1 MSNLR
6 AVTFSTG
13 CHFVTLFSFECESA
27 WTGLFVFG
35 SMQTKH
41 ESQHLTTMTLSAY
54 RRATVATLVSI
65 VTLISASPL
74 DVWSITS
81 LSTDPFLIKCHW
93 LNLTSPPVS
102 LYFPISYSHKHTHTQ
117 SERKTNNEHFHI
129 NGNNLS
135 YHNEDLKGYS
145 TQLLYIF
152 KLHCISKN
160 LPKDL
165 IGLLWTKSAV

>member
-1 MSNLR
+1 MSSNIFHW
-6 AVTFSTG
+6 VS
-13 CHFVTLFSFECESA
+13 FVTLFSFECEST

-41 ESQHLTTMTLSAY
+41 ESHHLTTMTLSAY

-65 VTLISASPL
+65 VTLISASPV

-102 LYFPISYSHKHTHTQ
+102 FYFPISYSHKHRQ
-117 SERKTNNEHFHI
+117 RERKTNNEHFHKMET
-129 NGNNLS
+129 S
-135 YHNEDLKGYS
+135 YPIVMKIWKGIALNYLFIVH
-145 TQLLYIF
+145 Q
-152 KLHCISKN
+152 KN

-165 IGLLWTKSAV
+165 ISLLWTKSTV

>member
-1 MSNLR
+1 MSFCDL
-6 AVTFSTG
+6 
-13 CHFVTLFSFECESA
+13 
-27 WTGLFVFG
+27 VFFWVWKC
-35 SMQTKH
+35 MNWLVCVWINANH

-65 VTLISASPL
+65 VTLISASPV

-102 LYFPISYSHKHTHTQ
+102 LYFPISHSHNKHTYTQ
-117 SERKTNNEHFHI
+117 SKKKVKIMNVSTWMEK
-129 NGNNLS
+129 S
-135 YHNEDLKGYS
+135 YPIVMKIWKGTALNYFY
-145 TQLLYIF
+145 TVYQ
-152 KLHCISKN
+152 KN

-165 IGLLWTKSAV
+165 IGLLWTKSTV